1 MCLSQSREAFESRDF
16 SPLSAEKEVKEM
28 AAKGGIC
35 HQGGWR

>member
-28 AAKGGIC
+28 AAKGGI
-35 HQGGWR
+35 